1 MTLQQLKY
9 VITVA
14 ETGTITEAANKLY
27 ISQPSLTNA
36 IHELEKEMN
45 IIIFNRTNK
54 GITLSKEG
62 DDFLGYARQ
71 VLEQAAILEDKYKH
85 TPGGKKNFCVSTQ
98 HYSFAVNAFV
108 DLIKEFG
115 GDNYD
120 FSLRETQTYEIIDDV
135 ANFRSE
141 VGILYFSH
149 FNEKILKKM
158 LIEKHLSFI
167 PLFEAEP
174 HVFISSAHPLS
185 HCSEVSLEDLSEY
198 PFLAF
203 EQGTY
208 NSFYFS
214 EEILSTEPHKKT
226 IHVSDRAT
234 LFNLLI
240 GLNGYTICSGVLN
253 SNLNG
258 DNIISVK
265 LKTNETMKV
274 GILIHKKAPLSSMA
288 SDYIKELKTLIA
300 ADGYTI
306 LS

>member
-1 MTLQQLKY
+1 MISSLS
-9 VITVA
+9 A
-14 ETGTITEAANKLY
+14 EEY
-27 ISQPSLTNA
+27 
-36 IHELEKEMN
+36 
-45 IIIFNRTNK
+45 
-54 GITLSKEG
+54 
-62 DDFLGYARQ
+62 
-71 VLEQAAILEDKYKH
+71 
-85 TPGGKKNFCVSTQ
+85 
-98 HYSFAVNAFV
+98 
-108 DLIKEFG
+108 EFT
-115 GDNYD
+115 
-120 FSLRETQTYEIIDDV
+120 LRETRTYEIIDDV

-306 LS
+306 LG